1 MIFMIWVICLIGL
14 SFLMFIAGLIL
25 DLVHGRAE
33 EPDAAALE
41 PIMDLP
47 LVCSDLEEG
56 EAPRPEAKAA
66 WTAALFRRSAYARYQ
81 PRWPRVESVL
91 RQLLGHVSHRFDTR
105 AFR

>member
-1 MIFMIWVICLIGL
+1 MLFMIWIISLIGV
-14 SFLMFIAGLIL
+14 SFLTFIVGLIL
-25 DLVHGRAE
+25 DLVYGRAE
-33 EPDAAALE
+33 DRDVAALE